1 MLSRVR
7 KKLAGT
13 LFVLL
18 LLIAAGS
25 AVYAF
30 FHPGPWIVPEEAK
43 RVVNPIKPSQAN
55 LPAAQKLYLDKCAE
69 CHGDSGNGDGG
80 QGKSYDPRPTNFT
93 DAAHMNSVS
102 DGELFYKISEGHRPM
117 PGFKKRY
124 TEEQRWQ
131 LVLFLRSFAQSQ
143 PK

>member
-1 MLSRVR
+1 MAIVAR
-7 KKLAGT
+7 KKSPVIPV
-13 LFVLL
+13 LFVAL

-102 DGELFYKISEGHRPM
+102 
-117 PGFKKRY
+117 
-124 TEEQRWQ
+124 
-131 LVLFLRSFAQSQ
+131 
-143 PK
+143 